1 MIARFAQALIRLG
14 RDRDPESALRLG
26 ARIGRRWVQ
35 WGGPRVAEA
44 RLNLEL
50 ALPELARGEREAILR
65 RSFENT
71 GRSLAEVVLL
81 HGQHRD
87 ELVARVR
94 VEGIEHLEA
103 ARRSTPHGGAF
114 ILTGHFGSWELG
126 GAVLASR
133 GYPVTSVHRAR
144 GDRGLEE
151 LATRWREASGQEVV
165 ALGEAGLGALRAVR
179 RGRLVLMLVDQNA
192 RRREGVFAP
201 FFGVPASTRFGP
213 ARLATR
219 LGVPVVPAFLHRVG
233 ESGDHIGRIYPAVEL
248 EREPDASGAADVVL
262 RENVARMNRVLEDV
276 IRAEPEQW
284 MWAHRR
290 FRTRPPGEPP
300 IYPARPGSWRWL
312 RRSLRGRRA
321 SLGSR

>member
-1 MIARFAQALIRLG
+1 M
-14 RDRDPESALRLG
+14 
-26 ARIGRRWVQ
+26 
-35 WGGPRVAEA
+35 
-44 RLNLEL
+44 NLEL
-50 ALPELARGEREAILR
+50 AFPDRTHAERERILQ

-81 HGQHRD
+81 HGRHR
-87 ELVARVR
+87 EEMLERVR
-94 VEGIEHLEA
+94 VEGLENLAA
-103 ARRSTPHGGAF
+103 ARASTPHGGAF

-126 GAVLASR
+126 GAVFASR

-151 LATRWREASGQEVV
+151 LATRWRETSGQEVV

-179 RGRLVLMLVDQNA
+179 SGRLVLMLIDQNA

-219 LGVPVVPAFLHRVG
+219 LGVPVVPAFIHRVG
-233 ESGDHIGRIYPAVEL
+233 EGGDHVGRIHPALEL
-248 EREPDASGAADVVL
+248 CREADEPSAAGAVL
-262 RENVARMNRVLEDV
+262 EENVARMNRVIEDV
-276 IRAEPEQW
+276 VRAEPEQW

-300 IYPARPGSWRWL
+300 LYPVRRGSWRWL
-312 RRSLRGRRA
+312 RRALRGRSA
-321 SLGSR
+321 SPGVR